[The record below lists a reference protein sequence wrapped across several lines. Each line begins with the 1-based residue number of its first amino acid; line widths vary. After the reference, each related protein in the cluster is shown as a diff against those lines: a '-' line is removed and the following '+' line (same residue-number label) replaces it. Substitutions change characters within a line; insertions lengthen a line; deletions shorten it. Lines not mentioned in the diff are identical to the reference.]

1 MISNEYAKALFELAN
16 DYNQVEIIA
25 DNFKSFIEILKENQ
39 DYIKVLT
46 YPTISSDEK
55 KKCVVDALAGFN
67 DIFIDFL
74 KVLIDNNRFNQI
86 FEIYESFTKNYLSY
100 KNIVNVKVIS
110 CKPLSKREAN
120 ELEESLVNYYQGKKI
135 TLVNEIDDTIIG
147 GIRVITDGES
157 LDLSVINKLNRLK
170 ATI

>member
-16 DYNQVEIIA
+16 DYSQVEIIA

-46 YPTISSDEK
+46 YPTISSDDK
-55 KKCVVDALAGFN
+55 KTSIVKVLNGFN
-67 DIFIDFL
+67 DTFIDFL

-86 FEIYESFTKNYLSY
+86 FEIYHSFNKDYLKY
-100 KNIVNVKVIS
+100 QNIVKIKVIS
-110 CKPLSKREAN
+110 SKPLSKKEAN
-120 ELEESLVNYYQGKKI
+120 ELEERLREYYQGKRI
-135 TLVNEIDDTIIG
+135 MLENEIDEAIIG
-147 GIRVITDGES
+147 GVKLVTDEES
-157 LDLSVINKLNRLK
+157 LDLSVLNKLNRLK